1 MISIYE
7 NEPLMRN
14 NRPYGT
20 NTIELRMMLCM
31 AVRDF
36 HYERTRDKDLDFFP
50 YVSGYITK
58 LIQPKDPKMFTEV
71 LKLEMVN
78 AEKLSFI
85 TPTGELTPR
94 GIMFIELNTRGSY
107 MYLPTRN
114 FDVLF
119 NNFLTAMQFGNESY
133 YFSPEMPDYKK
144 IDKAEEL
151 PPNEEEEEE
160 TGLGDLHIKAED
172 FAKFLQDVQNKQLKE
187 ANKTSKKGRVRKS

>member
-7 NEPLMRN
+7 NEPLARN

-36 HYERTRDKDLDFFP
+36 HYERTQNDKLDFFP
-50 YVSGYITK
+50 YVSEYVTK
-58 LIQPKDPKMFTEV
+58 LIQPKDPKMFKDV
-71 LKLEMVN
+71 LKLELIN

-85 TPTGELTPR
+85 TPSGELTPR

-114 FDVLF
+114 FDILF
-119 NNFLTAMQFGNESY
+119 NNFMTAMQFGNEAF
-133 YFSPEMPDYKK
+133 YFSPDMPDYKN
-144 IDKAEEL
+144 IDKLEEI
-151 PPNEEEEEE
+151 PQEEEEE
-160 TGLGDLHIKAED
+160 GDLHIKAED
-172 FAKFLQDVQNKQLKE
+172 FAAFLQTMQKKQIKE
-187 ANKTSKKGRVRKS
+187 AGDKPKTKKRVRKS